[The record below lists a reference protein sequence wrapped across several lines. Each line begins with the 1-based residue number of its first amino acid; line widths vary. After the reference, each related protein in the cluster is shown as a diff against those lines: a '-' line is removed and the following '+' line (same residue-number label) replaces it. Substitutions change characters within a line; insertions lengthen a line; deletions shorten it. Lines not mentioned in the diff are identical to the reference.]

1 MTWSV
6 RRMLFPLFLLVFF
19 VCAGCQTCPPGP
31 LPERAFCPELDGMAY
46 PNQLAW
52 AYQINPATGR
62 METKRR
68 EPAPTYSLHCFGM
81 ARDVRQFFRQS
92 QFAPSASKAS
102 EMEYRELIRKVL
114 DRDSRCE
121 AGQGTRVMIPGF
133 KNLHEFSQA
142 EEKLLKS
149 EGGRAWQSFFQRG
162 NWRMVFPFSRNH
174 QRREAAR
181 LERELEEHR
190 LPIVHVVRF
199 PALTINHVVLL
210 FQAVSRHGVTEF
222 SAYDPNDPTTPLRL
236 RFDSGNGR
244 FEFPATSYF
253 QGGRVDVYEIYR
265 SAIY

>member
-1 MTWSV
+1 
-6 RRMLFPLFLLVFF
+6 MLFPLFLLVFF